1 MKRGCLIIVGLCL
14 VVVLGLLAWD
24 YMGGMQWDGQFDL
37 PISILS
43 DGEPVDPA
51 QIAAVE
57 YDEHPSQHL
66 EDPYTMDESDRFL
79 VEAPF
84 ENGHFVATI
93 RCHGTDSGLGLR
105 RTYGQ
110 FRSIFIRIQLKDGRT
125 IALSCPVSDRKYD
138 PTVIIDIGKPP
149 TQPTTSP
156 EVPPQ

>member
-57 YDEHPSQHL
+57 YELPTPDAA
-66 EDPYTMDESDRFL
+66 DPFTMDESYCFL
-79 VEAPF
+79 EEAPF

-110 FRSIFIRIQLKDGRT
+110 FRSIFIRIRFKDGRT

-149 TQPTTSP
+149 TQPAAP
-156 EVPPQ
+156 LEALPQ